1 MHLRAVPDIPSHFLP
16 IPPLVEAPSR
26 VVIAEAVMGTN
37 PGNDKSYLRDEGA
50 VRRAAMMVVDEFGEN
65 AAAYAMTR
73 AIVGAS
79 NGAVSPQ

>member
-1 MHLRAVPDIPSHFLP
+1 
-16 IPPLVEAPSR
+16 
-26 VVIAEAVMGTN
+26 MGTN

-73 AIVGAS
+73 AIALQQQGDEIGAS
-79 NGAVSPQ
+79 TWRRVAPVIEELQRNKAAPAAR